1 MQIEKLQAEI
11 EALPKEQFIRLRRWF
26 ADKDW
31 ELWDQQLV
39 EDAAA
44 GRPDFLLEE
53 ARSAKQQGVLKDL

>member
-11 EALPKEQFIRLRRWF
+11 ESLPKEQFIRLRQWF

-31 ELWDQQLV
+31 EVWDQQLA

-44 GRPDFLLEE
+44 GRLDFLLEE
-53 ARSAKQQGVLKDL
+53 AQSAKQQGALKDL